1 LYRELI
7 MLSSLASTL
16 GRVASIF
23 SFKLRM
29 VRNTL
34 QKDCILQTI
43 WKQQELQSEPEE
55 VVSQPL
61 LVGEWR

>member
-1 LYRELI
+1 

-23 SFKLRM
+23 SVRLRM
-29 VRNTL
+29 VQNTL
-34 QKDCILQTI
+34 QKDCILQTT

-61 LVGEWR
+61 LVAVWR